1 MQPGLAAW
9 MNDSEGWYRNFDKEP
24 PAAGD
29 WTFLARALQA
39 ATVYE

>member
-1 MQPGLAAW
+1 MDERRAGLVPELREELP
-9 MNDSEGWYRNFDKEP
+9 DG
-24 PAAGD
+24 GD